1 LYVVSIERW
10 YFSISGKAKGYAVDR
25 LASTR
30 ILLWMCGEVCGRVL
44 ADGGISKDAAVVK
57 VFVGYGIEQC
67 YCLIS
72 RKLEV
77 VVEDQVGSSGLSQE

>member
-1 LYVVSIERW
+1 
-10 YFSISGKAKGYAVDR
+10 
-25 LASTR
+25 
-30 ILLWMCGEVCGRVL
+30 ML